1 LRYTAVVR
9 RTIRFVLAVA
19 PLLSIVGFVRD
30 GHVPLV
36 FRAAVAAVALLAAAR
51 PRDALLLVAA
61 VGPFSSLWLTT
72 PASTSIRGE
81 TLVVAF
87 LAGWLVSAPPQTS
100 GIGRVTRASWW
111 WFGIVFF
118 LIAMAALEEQRA
130 GLAASV
136 VQARHLIEGVAL
148 LVAVLELASVK
159 SAFAFSLMRVLAISG
174 AAMAMLSVRVAPM
187 ADPAATG
194 SYGALVLGVSCG
206 MAASARGRHRWGWL
220 AAIVVIVVGLTF
232 TGSRTAFVGLGLGG
246 AVAVAAQR
254 DRPRNYV
261 NAGLLAGV
269 LAFLITGAAGHP
281 LLVHDSAF
289 PFWIVLGLAA
299 LTSSAGTPPR
309 SGRPG

>member
-1 LRYTAVVR
+1 
-9 RTIRFVLAVA
+9 
-19 PLLSIVGFVRD
+19 
-30 GHVPLV
+30 
-36 FRAAVAAVALLAAAR
+36 
-51 PRDALLLVAA
+51 
-61 VGPFSSLWLTT
+61 
-72 PASTSIRGE
+72 
-81 TLVVAF
+81 
-87 LAGWLVSAPPQTS
+87 
-100 GIGRVTRASWW
+100 
-111 WFGIVFF
+111 
-118 LIAMAALEEQRA
+118 
-130 GLAASV
+130 
-136 VQARHLIEGVAL
+136 
-148 LVAVLELASVK
+148 
-159 SAFAFSLMRVLAISG
+159 
-174 AAMAMLSVRVAPM
+174 MLSVRVAPM

-254 DRPRNYV
+254 DRPRDYV

-281 LLVHDSAF
+281 LLVHDSAS

-299 LTSSAGTPPR
+299 FTSSAGKPPR

>member
-1 LRYTAVVR
+1 MR

-187 ADPAATG
+187 ADPAAVG
-194 SYGALVLGVSCG
+194 SYLALVLGVSCG

-254 DRPRNYV
+254 DRPRDYV

-281 LLVHDSAF
+281 LLVHDSAS

>member
-1 LRYTAVVR
+1 MR

-19 PLLSIVGFVRD
+19 PLLAIVGFVRD

-61 VGPFSSLWLTT
+61 VGPFFSLWLTT
-72 PASTSIRGE
+72 PASTSIRDGE

-87 LAGWLVSAPPQTS
+87 LAGWLVSTPPQTS
-100 GIGRVTRASWW
+100 GIGRVTRAIWW

-118 LIAMAALEEQRA
+118 LIAMAALEGQRA
-130 GLAASV
+130 GLAAGV
-136 VQARHLIEGVAL
+136 VQARHLIEGAAL
-148 LVAVLELASVK
+148 LAAVLELTSVK

-174 AAMAMLSVRVAPM
+174 AAMAMLSARVAPM
-187 ADPAATG
+187 ADPAAVG
-194 SYGALVLGVSCG
+194 SYLALVLGVSCG
-206 MAASARGRHRWGWL
+206 MAVSARGRHRWGWL
-220 AAIVVIVVGLTF
+220 AAIVLIVVGLTF
-232 TGSRTAFVGLGLGG
+232 TGSRTAFVGLALGG

-254 DRPRNYV
+254 DRPRDYV

-269 LAFLITGAAGHP
+269 LACLIAGAAGQP
-281 LLVHDSAF
+281 LLVHDSAS

-299 LTSSAGTPPR
+299 FTSSAGTPPR